1 MSEADTIRIG
11 DPMPVIGRVT
21 AHGDTS
27 IAVTWTG
34 GEREGQIDLIDLA
47 PVLFTFKLYQPL
59 RDNPRA
65 FNDVHVSDD
74 GSALEWG
81 GGEID
86 MPATTIERL
95 AEEQMTPADFKGF
108 LKRNKLSYDAASA
121 QLGISRRLVAYYAT
135 NRQVPR
141 YIALACAYIDNKN
154 INPDNTSPLAKGRST
169 LFSIDEKT
177 SIENTLAYLEH
188 FLMNYPSIGASRG
201 RVAMHSEAPPPHMRQ
216 PSKGKRTENER

>member
-11 DPMPVIGRVT
+11 DPMPVIGRAT

-27 IAVTWTG
+27 IAVTWAG

-141 YIALACAYIDNKN
+141 YIALACAYIDKN
-154 INPDNTSPLAKGRST
+154 SIDPDASPL
-169 LFSIDEKT
+169 EKWT
-177 SIENTLAYLEH
+177 ISRFYTGDKETFKNTLASLEQ
-188 FLMNYPSIGASRG
+188 FLMSYTPTTIPHG
-201 RVAMHSEAPPPHMRQ
+201 RVVMHSAAPPPQIQ
-216 PSKGKRTENER
+216 PKPKGKRTEKER